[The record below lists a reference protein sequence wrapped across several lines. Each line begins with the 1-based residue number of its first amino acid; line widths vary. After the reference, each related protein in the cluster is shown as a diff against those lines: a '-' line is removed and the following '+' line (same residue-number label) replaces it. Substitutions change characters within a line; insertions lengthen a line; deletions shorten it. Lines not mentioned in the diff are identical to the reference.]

1 MADDWDLYAVVRSC
15 KYTATK
21 NNTTTTTTTTTTT
34 NTATSEDPLP
44 CLASLTVK
52 EESDPFSFPHL
63 VEPKTNGFQELQQLC
78 KPFFPTTTT
87 SYDGIKPNSSISD
100 IQQRRHPVRSV
111 TTTGAIMSHFNPG
124 SSSTG
129 FRGILDQQR
138 PQVRQHAQQLQP
150 NQSHQIRQVHQQEFQ
165 KPQAISDLSL
175 PTMQSQSQSQVPRSR
190 KRKNQQ
196 KRTVRHV
203 TAENLLADVWA
214 WRKYGQKPIKGSPYP
229 RNYYRCSSSKGCIAR
244 KQVER
249 SNTEPNIF
257 IITYTGEHTHPRPT
271 HRNSLAG
278 SVRNKFSASNNSISD
293 TNNIASCSS
302 PQSATCLSPT
312 TPLTEAVNDHQQ
324 NINEEINKKESQE
337 LMDDNDEV
345 EVEEEENEDDILIP
359 NIAMNVNDDIFMGL
373 QELGFSPGGGG
384 SGDNFS
390 TDNRGGANSSS
401 SWPPCS
407 SAAAVGGC

>member
-1 MADDWDLYAVVRSC
+1 MTGIYMLVVRSC

-21 NNTTTTTTTTTTT
+21 NNITTT
-34 NTATSEDPLP
+34 TATSEDPLP

-52 EESDPFSFPHL
+52 EESVTHFLFSSSCRAQNQWFPKNCNNFANPFSPPPQL
-63 VEPKTNGFQELQQLC
+63 VMMVSNPIPPFQ
-78 KPFFPTTTT
+78 T
-87 SYDGIKPNSSISD
+87 YNNAD
-100 IQQRRHPVRSV
+100 IQYGLSPPQVLPLCLISTLV
-111 TTTGAIMSHFNPG
+111 

-129 FRGILDQQR
+129 FRGILLTNN
-138 PQVRQHAQQLQP
+138 A
-150 NQSHQIRQVHQQEFQ
+150 
-165 KPQAISDLSL
+165 
-175 PTMQSQSQSQVPRSR
+175 R
-190 KRKNQQ
+190 KFGKKNQQ

-214 WRKYGQKPIKGSPYP
+214 WRKNMDKSP
-229 RNYYRCSSSKGCIAR
+229 SKAHHIQAR

-257 IITYTGEHTHPRPT
+257 IITYTGEHTHPRP
-271 HRNSLAG
+271 HSSKLALAG

-324 NINEEINKKESQE
+324 NINEEINKKESEE

-359 NIAMNVNDDIFMGL
+359 NIAMNVNDDIFMGASRAWL
-373 QELGFSPGGGG
+373 
-384 SGDNFS
+384 
-390 TDNRGGANSSS
+390 
-401 SWPPCS
+401 
-407 SAAAVGGC
+407 